1 MFKLSDYFNVPM
13 DQAGEGDAAA
23 GGEATLTGGTGQAP
37 ADNSALLGGDAAGAE
52 SEPFLKELPSE
63 GDTEGWGSLWTK
75 LGRPESAEGYE
86 LPVPEG
92 DDGAF
97 AQQTAAWMHEAGLTK
112 LQAQTLAGKWN
123 EHQASQ
129 LEAQTQQREQQQ
141 VEQLASIRKEWGAN
155 FDANAA
161 IVRQAEKAFAPP
173 EFSQMLRE
181 SGLGNHP
188 AVVSMFLKIG
198 QSLSEAKAIKGDPAS
213 SGPKST
219 QEVFYGSN

>member
-1 MFKLSDYFNVPM
+1 MFKLSDYLRVLM
-13 DQAGEGDAAA
+13 DLAGEDGAAA
-23 GGEATLTGGTGQAP
+23 GGDTTLAGNTEPAP
-37 ADNSALLGGDAAGAE
+37 ADNSALLGGESGAA
-52 SEPFLKELPSE
+52 EPFLKELPGE
-63 GDTEGWGSLWTK
+63 GDTEAWGNLWNK
-75 LGRPESAEGYE
+75 LGRPETADGYE

-97 AQQTAAWMHEAGLTK
+97 AKQASEIMHQLGITK
-112 LQAQTLAGKWN
+112 SQAQALAEWN
-123 EHQASQ
+123 NNQMAAQA
-129 LEAQTQQREQQQ
+129 EAQTQQREKLQGDH
-141 VEQLASIRKEWGAN
+141 LASIRKEWGAN

-173 EFSQMLRE
+173 EFSQMLRD

-188 AVVSMFLKIG
+188 AVVGMFLKIG